1 MENRRPK
8 LLRLALPLLVLLVVV
23 GGLVY
28 RRDISDWWRLRDYE
42 PSSTIVG
49 LAKSTTM
56 TDEGKKLF
64 FVSHPNIYGKSEFNQ
79 NCNFNELSIIL
90 GCYVSKQGLYGDIY
104 LYNIKDTRLEG
115 VVEVTAAHEM
125 LHVAYERLNGSEKAR
140 VDALLSKAHKKIND
154 KRLTETINQYKK
166 QDPSSVPNEL
176 HSILAT
182 EVRDLSPELEA
193 YYRRYFTDRKK
204 VVTFSEQ
211 YEAEFTKRRVAV
223 EQYDRQLATLK
234 TEIESEEKTINQRVA
249 ELRQEQG
256 ELVQT
261 RSSAEPSEYN
271 ARVAAFNQSVGE
283 YNALV
288 STTREK
294 IAKHNSM
301 VARRNEAALEAQ
313 ELAKAIDSRPKTL

>member
-1 MENRRPK
+1 MENSRSK

-23 GGLVY
+23 GGLIY
-28 RRDISDWWRLRDYE
+28 RRDISDWWRLRDYK
-42 PSSTIVG
+42 PNSTIVG

-56 TDEGKKLF
+56 TAEGKKLF
-64 FVSHPNIYGKSEFNQ
+64 YVSHPDIYGKIEFNQ

-125 LHVAYERLNGSEKAR
+125 LHVAYERLSDSEKDR
-140 VDALLSKAHKKIND
+140 IDALLSKAYKKITD

-182 EVRDLSPELEA
+182 EVRNLSPELEA
-193 YYRRYFTDRKK
+193 YYQRYFTDRKK
-204 VVTFSEQ
+204 VVSFSEQ

-223 EQYDRQLATLK
+223 EQYDRQLSTLK
-234 TEIESEEKTINQRVA
+234 AEIEAEETTISQRLS
-249 ELRQEQG
+249 ELRQEQA
-256 ELVQT
+256 ELEQT
-261 RSSAEPSEYN
+261 RSSDEPSEYN
-271 ARVAAFNQSVGE
+271 ATVAAFNQSVGE

-288 STTREK
+288 STTRKK
-294 IAKHNSM
+294 IATHNNM

-313 ELAKAIDSRPKTL
+313 ELAKAIDSRPKSL